1 MSCYYD
7 ASSTRFLDDMMQGD
21 MNELYERFLEK
32 MPERGII
39 LDAGCGSG
47 RDSLYFKTL
56 GHMVVSMDT
65 SEEICQYAGEQ
76 IGQSVL
82 YCRFQDVTFKLLFD
96 GIWACGSLLE
106 LSMPELDKVLKNFAW
121 HLKDNGILYASFI
134 YEADQDKPSIYLQ
147 LAEEEA
153 NHIFEEAGL
162 SISKLW
168 TTDHMV
174 VGHTGKKWLNIL
186 AEKKN

>member
-82 YCRFQDVTFKLLFD
+82 YCRFQDMTFKLLFD

-162 SISKLW
+162 SISKIW